1 MATFYS
7 NKGQYTDD
15 QIRDF
20 VNTYYNTEQGQ
31 KDIQYLVNQG
41 AILRSDDPNVL
52 NQRAAY
58 YGLTQILG
66 MPQSEATAAMAAV
79 FPSGGASEVDALA
92 KVYEK
97 SMLGGV
103 SQDELDR
110 AAGAVGLY
118 ETDPFSIERVL
129 ESRGYKFGAPG
140 SGELE
145 KGYPSAAAIVESG
158 QRIADAGVGNM
169 IFTPEYNPPGSDTN
183 RYDLAESIV
192 KAPDAAAKA
201 KAIELANAQQA
212 AMNTAA
218 QAAAQ
223 AKVDQIMADRAQ
235 AMALGLPPS
244 TDMSGLSALS
254 KYDFSKAAPQLR
266 MAGAYAEPLVMPTTR
281 PGLSSF
287 QQTIGSSKGAVRQAL
302 QNRLPNQEITD
313 ADVNYWATH
322 GGVNAVNQ
330 AFPIVGTP
338 GSMPSYTMGR
348 APTREEAFMRYAF
361 PDGVAGATDIE
372 DNITRGLQYARNL
385 GLNPTETLGLINRAL
400 PAGQSITP
408 AQLQAAVVPRAG
420 LLALSQSQSG
430 SQVNAGPSVSF
441 QRKFGTTLD
450 NKPTG
455 VDIVD
460 KSYLGGETN
469 NLLGGNFGIGAG
481 GGVGGLSLGGDS
493 STDSDGNEDG
503 VVTQIFKTLFGEREG
518 EDAPITH
525 INPLPGDQGGGDGP
539 GNPKEE
545 GEEVV
550 SVRKGGP
557 VFYDKGGDVA
567 YTLADFGISTPQ
579 VKDTLGV
586 PRDVM
591 FNPELIAKEKGITR
605 TGLSDLIDLQN
616 LAIRQGRT
624 GREYNDIFSYLA
636 DYYGYTPEQFAR
648 IEAGEY
654 AGSGRMRPGYSYF
667 AEGGVAKGLGSIAM
681 KGYAQEMAQKG
692 RFGDTMLAHISP
704 DEAQMLKAMGGS
716 GTINPYTGLPE
727 YFSWRKTLKGLA
739 KIAPFVVPFIPG
751 LGLAAK
757 AIISGVAGG
766 LGGEKGFD
774 FKRGLMSGLMSY
786 GIGSAAQNLGLTSGA
801 APTGA
806 EAAAGAGAAPIN
818 PASSLQAG
826 LDFPT
831 TSTPTISA
839 GVDLQPYVPPT
850 DVGSMDFTPANM
862 AATPPQPEPSMFD
875 TAKAKLTSGL
885 ETAQAKLDQPIDT
898 LYAVPMAI
906 SSAGMVSESD
916 KYNAAVAA
924 QEAEEERKKRLGQ
937 QLFAETLGRV
947 TTRAAGG
954 GMMGLSALA
963 AGGATGP
970 ANAPRTINGA
980 GDGMSDSVPAT
991 IEGIQEARLA
1001 DGEFVIPADV
1011 VADLGNGSSNAGA
1024 KKLYAMMDRVRKAR
1038 HGTTKQPPEVD
1049 MGRLMP
1055 A

>member
-1 MATFYS
+1 MATFYG
-7 NKGQYTDD
+7 NKGQYTDT

-183 RYDLAESIV
+183 RYDLAKAIV
-192 KAPDAAAKA
+192 EAPDAAAKA
-201 KAIELANAQQA
+201 KAIELANTQQA

-313 ADVNYWATH
+313 ADVSYWATH

-348 APTREEAFMRYAF
+348 APTREEAFMRYTF

-385 GLNPTETLGLINRAL
+385 GLDPTETLGLINRAL

-420 LLALSQSQSG
+420 LLALAQPR
-430 SQVNAGPSVSF
+430 VGPSVSF
-441 QRKFGTTLD
+441 QREFGKLQEAPVKDAGANTA
-450 NKPTG
+450 PPP
-455 VDIVD
+455 
-460 KSYLGGETN
+460 
-469 NLLGGNFGIGAG
+469 AG
-481 GGVGGLSLGGDS
+481 GGSGDVFGVDVVGKSPFQSDDWTRSDQVGSVQEFAEGG
-493 STDSDGNEDG
+493 EA
-503 VVTQIFKTLFGEREG
+503 R
-518 EDAPITH
+518 A
-525 INPLPGDQGGGDGP
+525 
-539 GNPKEE
+539 
-545 GEEVV
+545 
-550 SVRKGGP
+550 
-557 VFYDKGGDVA
+557 GDVA

-586 PRDVM
+586 PRNVV
-591 FNPELIAKEKGITR
+591 FNKALEAAEKGKVR
-605 TGLSDLIDLQN
+605 TGLSDLVDLQN

-624 GREYNDIFSYLA
+624 DRDYIDLLSRVA
-636 DYYGYTPEQFAR
+636 DYYGYSPDEFGRIQAR
-648 IEAGEY
+648 GPATSDVRTY
-654 AGSGRMRPGYSYF
+654 NPYYF
-667 AEGGVAKGLGSIAM
+667 AEGGDVGRGLGSIAM
-681 KGYAQEMAQKG
+681 KGYAEEMARKG

-704 DEAQMLKAMGGS
+704 EEAQMLKAAGGA
-716 GTINPYTGLPE
+716 GTINPETGLPE
-727 YFSWRKTLKGLA
+727 YFSWKKILKGVA
-739 KIAPFVVPFIPG
+739 KVAPFVVPFIPG
-751 LGLAAK
+751 VGLAAK
-757 AIISGVAGG
+757 ALISGVAGG
-766 LGGEKGFD
+766 LGGKKGFD

-806 EAAAGAGAAPIN
+806 EAAAAGAGAAPAGAAQSIGANFNPIELQTLPNADLNAIN
-818 PASSLQAG
+818 QQFLGYAEGAKLNPLEQFVNSPPLSRVEELGIQNAANPDSTGFVSPTERMGATPTPAPTSLTDKVAAG
-826 LDFPT
+826 L
-831 TSTPTISA
+831 
-839 GVDLQPYVPPT
+839 
-850 DVGSMDFTPANM
+850 
-862 AATPPQPEPSMFD
+862 E
-875 TAKAKLTSGL
+875 K
-885 ETAQAKLDQPIDT
+885 AQAVVNNPMST
-898 LYAVPMAI
+898 LYAVPLAV
-906 SSAGMVSESD
+906 SSAATVSEGD
-916 KYNAAVAA
+916 KAA
-924 QEAEEERKKRLGQ
+924 QAIAAQQEEEDRKKRLGA

-947 TTRAAGG
+947 PVRGASG
-954 GMMGLSALA
+954 GMAGIGALA
-963 AGGATGP
+963 AGGATGS
-970 ANAPRTINGA
+970 ANEPRTINGA

-1049 MGRLMP
+1049 LGRLMP